1 MRQNARVRIPLGA
14 VALAPLALVFAATAE
29 AQHVKIEVTSVT
41 TQVKAHDL
49 PPKGKPNKGDT
60 IAFKDLLLNMTS
72 QFGKATGKA
81 VAYDAGTLVY
91 TSATET
97 TMQVTAIFPGVGTL
111 RFGGPF
117 RTKHG
122 QTVLPVIG
130 GTGAFKGVKGTVTIG
145 SGATRAPNVYDLR
158 MPHAFDVHATGV
170 A

>member
-14 VALAPLALVFAATAE
+14 VVLAPFALLFVANAQ
-29 AQHVKIEVTSVT
+29 AQHVRIEVTSVT
-41 TQVKAHDL
+41 TQAKANDL
-49 PPKGKPNKGDT
+49 PPKGKPNKGDS
-60 IAFKDLLLNMTS
+60 IAFRDLLLNRKN

-81 VAYDAGTLVY
+81 VAYDKGTLLY
-91 TSATET
+91 TSATQT
-97 TMQVTAIFPGVGTL
+97 TMRATAIFPGVGTL

-122 QTVLPVIG
+122 VTVLPVTG
-130 GTGAFKGVKGTVTIG
+130 GTGAFRGATGTVTIG
-145 SGATRAPNVYDLR
+145 SGATRAPNVYDLE